1 MFFFSKQT
9 KIIRFLNN
17 CTANLLKRARR
28 ISLPGFEGIPIYDV
42 ITFFFKGLLNGAL
55 TTRASSIAFHFCLAL
70 LPAIIYLFTLI
81 PYIPVENFQEGLL
94 SLIEDILPTNVY
106 DLLDNTIKDMFVKR
120 KGLQYFG
127 LIIALFFATNGLNHM
142 IVAFNV
148 SYHTIETRSWLERRA
163 VSALLVIILVS
174 LLTIAV
180 SLILFSRL
188 VVRKMVELEILQSNL
203 TVYVLITGKWIIV
216 VALIFIAVSF
226 LYFLGPS
233 RKMKWKFT
241 SAGSTF
247 SSVLIIVTSLIFS
260 YIINHFNQFN
270 RFFGT
275 IGTAMVILLW
285 LYFNSLALLIGF
297 ELNASIKNIKFKILE
312 NDIQNVKTTKN

>member
-1 MFFFSKQT
+1 M
-9 KIIRFLNN
+9 
-17 CTANLLKRARR
+17 
-28 ISLPGFEGIPIYDV
+28 PGFEGIPLYNI
-42 ITFFFKGLLNGAL
+42 IAFFFRGLLNGAL

-94 SLIEDILPTNVY
+94 SLIEDILPSNVY
-106 DLLDNTIKDMFVKR
+106 DLIDNTIKDMFTKR

-127 LIIALFFATNGLNHM
+127 LFIALFFATNGLNHM
-142 IVAFNV
+142 IVAFNA

-163 VSALLVIILVS
+163 VSALLVIILFS
-174 LLTIAV
+174 LLTIAI
-180 SLILFSRL
+180 SLIFFSRL
-188 VVRKMVELEILQSNL
+188 AVRKMVELEILKTNL
-203 TVYVLITGKWIIV
+203 TFFVLMTGKWIIV

-226 LYFLGPS
+226 LYYLGPS
-233 RKMKWKFT
+233 RKMKWKFS

-270 RFFGT
+270 KFFGT

-297 ELNASIKNIKFKILE
+297 ELNASINYIKSGLMKNVSRE
-312 NDIQNVKTTKN
+312 S

>member
-1 MFFFSKQT
+1 MSFFSEQN
-9 KIIRFLNN
+9 KIFRFLNYW
-17 CTANLLKRARR
+17 TATLIRRAKQ
-28 ISLPGFEGIPIYDV
+28 ISLPGFERIPIYNV
-42 ITFFFKGLLNGAL
+42 IVFFFRGLYNGAL

-70 LPAIIYLFTLI
+70 LPAVIYLFTLI

-94 SLIEDILPTNVY
+94 SLIEDILPSNVY
-106 DLLDNTIKDMFVKR
+106 DLLDNTIKDMFIKR

-127 LIIALFFATNGLNHM
+127 LFIALFFATNGVNHM
-142 IVAFNV
+142 IVAFNA

-163 VSALLVIILVS
+163 ISALLVIILFS
-174 LLTIAV
+174 LVTIAV
-180 SLILFSRL
+180 SLILFSRFI
-188 VVRKMVELEILQSNL
+188 VRKMVELEFLKSDI
-203 TVYVLITGKWIIV
+203 TFYVLMAGKWIIV
-216 VALIFIAVSF
+216 IALIFIAVSF

-247 SSVLIIVTSLIFS
+247 SSILIIVTSLIFS

-297 ELNASIKNIKFKILE
+297 ELNASIKNVKLVSNQPEEKF
-312 NDIQNVKTTKN
+312 

>member
-1 MFFFSKQT
+1 MSFFSEQN
-9 KIIRFLNN
+9 KIFRFLNKW
-17 CTANLLKRARR
+17 TATLIRRAKQ
-28 ISLPGFEGIPIYDV
+28 ISLPGFERIPVYDV
-42 ITFFFKGLLNGAL
+42 IVFFFRGLYNGAL

-70 LPAIIYLFTLI
+70 LPAVIYLFTLI

-94 SLIEDILPTNVY
+94 SLIEDILPSNVY
-106 DLLDNTIKDMFVKR
+106 DLLDNTIKDMFIKR

-127 LIIALFFATNGLNHM
+127 LFIALFFATNGVNHM
-142 IVAFNV
+142 IVAFNA

-163 VSALLVIILVS
+163 VSALLVIILFS

-180 SLILFSRL
+180 SLILFSRFI
-188 VVRKMVELEILQSNL
+188 VRKMVELEILKSDI
-203 TVYVLITGKWIIV
+203 TFYVLMAGKWIIV
-216 VALIFIAVSF
+216 IALIFIAVSF

-247 SSVLIIVTSLIFS
+247 SSILIIVTSLIFS
-260 YIINHFNQFN
+260 YIINHFSQFN

-297 ELNASIKNIKFKILE
+297 ELNASIKNVKLVFNQPEAKI
-312 NDIQNVKTTKN
+312 

>member
-1 MFFFSKQT
+1 MPFISKQI
-9 KIIRFLNN
+9 KIFRFLNKWVVI
-17 CTANLLKRARR
+17 LLNWAKK

-42 ITFFFKGLLNGAL
+42 IAFFFKGLLNGAL

-81 PYIPVENFQEGLL
+81 PYIPLDNFQEALL
-94 SLIEDILPTNVY
+94 SLIEDILPSNVY
-106 DLLDNTIKDMFVKR
+106 DLLDNTINDMFIKR
-120 KGLQYFG
+120 RGLQYFG
-127 LIIALFFATNGLNHM
+127 LLIALFFATNGVDNM
-142 IVAFNV
+142 IVAFNA
-148 SYHTIETRSWLERRA
+148 SYYTIETRSWLERRA
-163 VSALLVIILVS
+163 VSALLVIILFS
-174 LLTIAV
+174 LLTIAA
-180 SLILFSRL
+180 SLIIFSRFA
-188 VVRKMVELEILQSNL
+188 VNKMVELEILQKAL
-203 TVYVLITGKWIIV
+203 TFYVLITGKWIIV
-216 VALIFIAVSF
+216 LALIFTAVSF

-241 SAGSTF
+241 SAGSTL
-247 SSVLIIVTSLIFS
+247 SSILIIVTSLVFS

-297 ELNASIKNIKFKILE
+297 ELNASIKNIKSEILKSE
-312 NDIQNVKTTKN
+312 DRQA